1 MVKISEELEAIDNLL
16 MEFHDRIRSG
26 RCLVNRTQSA
36 FMFDYLHRL
45 ANKDEAISFS
55 EACKYT
61 RLPSSTFRRYVKD
74 GKLPAG
80 KKRLGFTEKV
90 WYPKELDE
98 YLDRLVNR
106 L

>member
-36 FMFDYLHRL
+36 FLFDYLHRL
-45 ANKDEAISFS
+45 ANKDE
-55 EACKYT
+55 
-61 RLPSSTFRRYVKD
+61 
-74 GKLPAG
+74 LPAG

-98 YLDRLVNR
+98 CLDRLVNR